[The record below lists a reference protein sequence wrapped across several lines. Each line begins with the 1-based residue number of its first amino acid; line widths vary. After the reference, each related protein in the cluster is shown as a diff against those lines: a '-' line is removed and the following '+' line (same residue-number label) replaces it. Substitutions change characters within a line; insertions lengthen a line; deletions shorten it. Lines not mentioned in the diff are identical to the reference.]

1 LSVGKHGFAPP
12 RGMRDIEPEEMARRN
27 WMYRKI
33 YDVMRL
39 YGFQMVEPTPIEN
52 LATLEAK
59 AGPDIKNEIYWFE
72 DKAGRRLGLRF
83 DLTVG
88 MTRMVANRLEL
99 PEPIKFCSIAGMWRY
114 DEPQFARYRNFHQWD
129 AEIYGSESQEA
140 DAEVISLGIDI
151 LESLGLKEYEV
162 RISDR
167 KLTEGFLK
175 EKGLGEKGKI
185 EETIRVMDKIG
196 KMPREDLRLEF
207 KRIGMDDVLIDEV
220 MDFAGLKGRPEKIL
234 QQIPTVK
241 GREGEEGFK
250 ELLNLTEALEAF
262 KKVDR
267 CIIDLSI
274 VRGIGYYDGIVFEA
288 YDRGGEDIGAIFA
301 GGRYDGLCRIY
312 GKRDMPATGVA
323 GGVERLIISMERNG
337 LFPKLS
343 FNPEVFVAAVN
354 EKVRGACIDVTM
366 QLRSRGVP
374 AIFDLKGRTL
384 KKQLEYVDST
394 GIPYVLII
402 GPREFER
409 GRVRLRDMAERRED
423 ELGLE
428 EALEKV
434 AKSCSIFGKDR

>member
-1 LSVGKHGFAPP
+1 MSVEKHTFTPP
-12 RGMRDIEPEEMARRN
+12 RGMKDIEPEEMARRN

-151 LESLGLKEYEV
+151 LESLGLREYEV
-162 RISDR
+162 RISNR

-175 EKGLGEKGKI
+175 EKGLEEKGKI
-185 EETIRVMDKIG
+185 EDTIRVMDKIG

-207 KRIGMDDVLIDEV
+207 MRVGMDERLIGDV
-220 MDFAGLKGRPEKIL
+220 MDFAGLKGRPDDVL
-234 QQIPTVK
+234 AQIPKMKSV
-241 GREGEEGFK
+241 EGQRGLEE
-250 ELLNLTEALEAF
+250 LSNLTEALEAF
-262 KKVDR
+262 RKIDR
-267 CIIDLSI
+267 CIIDLGI
-274 VRGIGYYDGIVFEA
+274 VRGIGYYDG
-288 YDRGGEDIGAIFA
+288 
-301 GGRYDGLCRIY
+301 
-312 GKRDMPATGVA
+312 
-323 GGVERLIISMERNG
+323 
-337 LFPKLS
+337 
-343 FNPEVFVAAVN
+343 
-354 EKVRGACIDVTM
+354 
-366 QLRSRGVP
+366 
-374 AIFDLKGRTL
+374 
-384 KKQLEYVDST
+384 
-394 GIPYVLII
+394 
-402 GPREFER
+402 
-409 GRVRLRDMAERRED
+409 
-423 ELGLE
+423 
-428 EALEKV
+428 
-434 AKSCSIFGKDR
+434 

>member
-1 LSVGKHGFAPP
+1 MSVEKHTFTPP
-12 RGMRDIEPEEMARRN
+12 RGMKDIEPEEMARRN

-151 LESLGLKEYEV
+151 LESLGLREYEV
-162 RISDR
+162 RISNR

-175 EKGLGEKGKI
+175 AKGLEEKGKI
-185 EETIRVMDKIG
+185 EDTIRVMDKIG

-207 KRIGMDDVLIDEV
+207 MRVGMEERLIDDV
-220 MDFAGLKGRPEKIL
+220 MDLAGLKGRPDDVL
-234 QQIPTVK
+234 AQIPKMKSV
-241 GREGEEGFK
+241 EGQRGLEE
-250 ELLNLTEALEAF
+250 LSNLTEALEAF
-262 KKVDR
+262 RKIDR
-267 CIIDLSI
+267 CIIDLGI

-301 GGRYDGLCRIY
+301 GGRYDGLCRVY

-323 GGVERLIISMERNG
+323 GGVERLIISMERNR
-337 LFPKLS
+337 LLPSLR

-354 EKVRGACIDVTM
+354 DQVRRTCIDVTVK
-366 QLRSRGVP
+366 LRVRGVP

-394 GIPYVLII
+394 GIPYVLIV
-402 GPREFER
+402 GPKEFEV
-409 GRVRLRDMAERRED
+409 GRVRLRDMVNRRED

-428 EALEKV
+428 EALNKLV
-434 AKSCSIFGKDR
+434 DSCSIFGGNS